1 MQRAVTDFGADH
13 PFRKVSGKLEEH
25 YGISLPHE
33 TARGIT
39 EGHGRALLENTVLET
54 KWPSIMGE
62 ECVLVETDGGMVPI
76 VQRNPASTDKRK
88 GKTLEWKE
96 LKLCIARGLGCVT
109 PVYGGTFSGDVSE
122 AGKHLFHCA
131 CQAGL
136 GKSTEVHA
144 VGDGAKWIA
153 NQVEKQF
160 GSQGSYLIDFYHL
173 SEYLG
178 EAAESCSTE
187 PEQWLKAQQ
196 AALRHNLSVKVLE
209 TLLPYLESPEL
220 PDAKAPVRKAYR
232 YLRNRS
238 DQVDYRQAI
247 EKERPIGSGEVESAH
262 RYVVQERLKKAGA
275 WWAPE
280 NVDPML
286 ALRITRI
293 NGHWDAYWSQILTG
307 QAAA

>member
-1 MQRAVTDFGADH
+1 LQRAVTDFGADH
-13 PFRKVSGKLEEH
+13 PFRKISGKLEEH
-25 YGISLPHE
+25 YGVSIPHE
-33 TARGIT
+33 TARCIT
-39 EGHGRALLENTVLET
+39 EGHGRALLDNTVLET
-54 KWPSIMGE
+54 DWPSVAGE

-76 VQRNPASTDKRK
+76 VQINPESADKRK

-96 LKLCIARGLGCVT
+96 LKLCIARGLNYVT
-109 PVYGGTFSGDVSE
+109 PVYSGTFSGDACE

-131 CQAGL
+131 HQAGL

-153 NQVEKQF
+153 NQVEEQF
-160 GSQGSYLIDFYHL
+160 GFQGSYLIDFYHL

-178 EAAESCSTE
+178 DAAKSCSTE
-187 PEQWLKAQQ
+187 PKSWLKAQQ
-196 AALRHNLSVKVLE
+196 AALKNNRSAQVLGV
-209 TLLPYLESPEL
+209 LLPYMESPEL
-220 PDAKAPVRKAYR
+220 PDEKAPVRKAYR
-232 YLRNRS
+232 YLRNRL
-238 DQVDYRQAI
+238 DQVDYRRAI

-275 WWAPE
+275 WWSPE

-293 NGHWDAYWSQILTG
+293 NGHWEAYWNQILTKE
-307 QAAA
+307 AAA